1 MHFHDGTQQPIHLLI
16 IHAFVILLTYANL
29 IAASQPILD
38 YWFPPN
44 STNLLPE
51 AVSLETAESVD
62 IFPDWLKLRMIRSNV
77 ERLVDAALQNLTP
90 EQVAVFIQS
99 FGTPVNSMSKLLA
112 LLDLAV
118 IEQSGAVKAVIA
130 NGTFFAQIIEIQ
142 QGRGAKN
149 GHIALQTLQLDGLVE
164 EEHAKRDICVKHT
177 QTLSKYVPFV
187 PDIPS
192 QTKEIEDVLGV
203 VLHNAAPT
211 HAYELRFRYLIQQMV
226 STLTRSPHWAHKPKH
241 YDVPLKVLHFL
252 LRIAKSPDG
261 KQFFRQMVQNAAVAT
276 LLRTV
281 FITTFYGTSFSHL
294 ADLIKLLQLHIS
306 ADKLPVLHQVLVNQ
320 RKGFI
325 KIEKEDKSKVENEH
339 LWRIVHSA
347 SPHEMQ
353 TKGGRIVH
361 GLLKYKKDPQS
372 IIDLFIMA
380 LKSGGRQ
387 TIKSEAGPAQ
397 SVDAFDARKIG
408 MLIDWLVDL
417 DSELT
422 LSTKTNLEILFGRAL
437 PQFRYYLLS
446 VLSHQASWNA
456 LHAIVSRLLSGYN
469 DIYDSTAVVQF
480 IASFTRNPRLWQ
492 GREKNTSKHYR
503 MEYMLSLDDKQLKVF
518 TDYILSEKGIDLDSL
533 GSRVSTLLQCA
544 RPEVF
549 DVKELVAYVQ
559 NTSTADQDSRKR
571 FLQQLYL
578 AVPPMKFEVLEL
590 EDIYLADATRLHSC
604 AADKIINNIMTAIA
618 SLSAQ
623 RDFQTMSHHMELL
636 LRKLASTHPSL
647 VLRQFSM
654 LATMLQGRA
663 HMDFHVLRAA
673 HHIPLFVQVFGIIDS
688 LQPYIFE
695 SSYKHSLHKAL
706 ECYFTLY
713 QNHGVIKDTFD
724 LMYRFMEF
732 LHVYTQKDSASAW
745 KFIEPHT
752 ELIEDLAADNRMIMP
767 LQQLVQGV
775 SLLKYKQTK
784 RNDAD
789 QSTDSGG
796 NAASAV
802 ILAPYNK
809 TLNQTL
815 TKLLAEIQHRG
826 SDEVLGALQ
835 ELEIVTTKRRVPLES
850 IHEKLLT
857 LIASSSASI
866 RDSAYT
872 LLIRYLK
879 SNPGN
884 MTANAN
890 TLAVY
895 VQCLR
900 HKETGVVISALEFL
914 TEIVICLQEY
924 ASEILRNAFEMGVK
938 SRMNTFEQIRK
949 CVLALKTQ
957 HAC

>member
-1 MHFHDGTQQPIHLLI
+1 MI
-16 IHAFVILLTYANL
+16 IHAFVILLTYATL
-29 IAASQPILD
+29 IPASKPILD

-44 STNLLPE
+44 ATTFLPE
-51 AVSLETAESVD
+51 AFSLETAETVE
-62 IFPDWLKLRMIRSNV
+62 IFPDWLKLRMIRSEV
-77 ERLVDAALQNLTP
+77 ERLVDAALHDLSP

-99 FGTPVNSMSKLLA
+99 FGIPVNSMSKLLA

-118 IEQSGAVKAVIA
+118 IEQSAAVKAVIP
-130 NGTFFAQIIEIQ
+130 NGTFFAQLIGIQ
-142 QGRGAKN
+142 QWRGAKN
-149 GHIALQTLQLDGLVE
+149 GHIALQTLQLSGVE
-164 EEHAKRDICVKHT
+164 EEEHEKREVCVKGT
-177 QTLSKYVPFV
+177 QTLTKYVPFV

-192 QTKEIEDVLGV
+192 QTKEIEDVLGI
-203 VLHNAAPT
+203 VLHNSALAQS
-211 HAYELRFRYLIQQMV
+211 YEQRFRYLIQQML
-226 STLTRSPHWAHKPKH
+226 STRTRSQHWGHKPKH
-241 YDVPLKVLHFL
+241 YDVPLKVLHYMH
-252 LRIAKSPDG
+252 RIAKSPDG
-261 KQFFRQMVQNAAVAT
+261 KQFSRKMLQNASVCT

-281 FITTFYGTSFSHL
+281 FVTTFNGTSSNHL
-294 ADLIKLLQLHIS
+294 ADLIKLLLAHIRVEER
-306 ADKLPVLHQVLVNQ
+306 PVLYQVLFNQ
-320 RKGFI
+320 RKNFI
-325 KIEKEDKSKVENEH
+325 RVEKEDKSKVENDD
-339 LWRIVHSA
+339 LWRIIHSKNP
-347 SPHEMQ
+347 SEIQ
-353 TKGGRIVH
+353 IKGNRILH
-361 GLLKYKKDPQS
+361 ALLKYKKDPES
-372 IIDLFIMA
+372 IIDLIIIA
-380 LKSGGRQ
+380 LKSAGHVKNKGENDSQR
-387 TIKSEAGPAQ
+387 SEVFAPH
-397 SVDAFDARKIG
+397 KIG
-408 MLIDWLVDL
+408 MLIDWLIDL

-422 LSTKTNLEILFGRAL
+422 LSTKCNLEILFGRAL

-446 VLSHQASWNA
+446 VLSHQASWDA
-456 LHAIVSRLLSGYN
+456 LHAIVSKLLSAYD

-518 TDYILSEKGIDLDSL
+518 TDYILNEKNLDSDNL
-533 GSRVSTLLQCA
+533 GNRVSTLLQCA

-559 NTSTADQDSRKR
+559 NASTADQNNRKR

-590 EDIYLADATRLHSC
+590 QDIYLADASHLHSC
-604 AADKIINNIMTAIA
+604 TADKIINNIMTTIT

-623 RDFQTMSHHMELL
+623 RDFLAMSHHMELL
-636 LRKLASTHPSL
+636 LRKLAATHPSL

-663 HMDFHVLRAA
+663 HMDFHVLRSAY
-673 HHIPLFVQVFGIIDS
+673 HIPLFNQVFGIIES
-688 LQPYIFE
+688 LQPHIFAA
-695 SSYKHSLHKAL
+695 SFKNSLHKAL

-713 QNHGVIKDTFD
+713 QIHGTTKDTLD

-732 LHVYTQKDSASAW
+732 LHVYTQKDSVGAW

-752 ELIEDLAADNRMIMP
+752 ELIEDLAADNRNIIP

-775 SLLKYKQTK
+775 SLMKYKQSK
-784 RNDAD
+784 RNDSD
-789 QSTDSGG
+789 PSLENG
-796 NAASAV
+796 NEASAV
-802 ILAPYNK
+802 ILSPYTK

-815 TKLLAEIQHRG
+815 TKLLADVLHR
-826 SDEVLGALQ
+826 SNDEVLGALQ
-835 ELEIVTTKRRVPLES
+835 ELEIVSTKRHVPMES
-850 IHEKLLT
+850 IHERLLT
-857 LIASSSASI
+857 LIATSSTSI

-872 LLIRYLK
+872 LLIRHLK

-884 MTANAN
+884 LTTNAN

-914 TEIVICLQEY
+914 TDIVICLQEY

-938 SRMNTFEQIRK
+938 SRMNTFEHIRK